1 VASTSVSF
9 VSEERI
15 FRISPLESRIP
26 ASRAFPSTLVLLAT
40 PVRRARRSRMPIRCL
55 QRLIAS
61 KDSTSRRE
69 VRVRHPRL
77 RTPQDWSRRHRK
89 RRYNSLL
96 ISSRLHRNVR
106 PLFCSLPVPHFLTF
120 ALFQATSAPIC
131 SAWRTSL
138 PLPSTDLSPVLPT
151 PLKPFAVAVFPFT
164 SLARIVRFLLPLLP
178 TRSANLVLFHSI
190 GGGGGGRLTSGRWRS
205 IELFPGAF
213 SSSCL
218 VISPSVI
225 AHLLIPLRRPQDLSA
240 LPRPL
245 SGAERHLLLAFPS
258 FRHLPRGTLI
268 PLPPLTLFVL
278 MFSSFRKST
287 NTSRSSSVCTSTLDS
302 PSWLDPSSSLPA
314 TVSLLPSSK
323 QRRPLLTLGA

>member
-1 VASTSVSF
+1 VRRCRRRCRGRRVERRSWSRSRCTVGRVRHSFPPLLLSTLTDPLLLAKVASTSVSF

-151 PLKPFAVAVFPFT
+151 PLKPFAVAGFPFT

-218 VISPSVI
+218 VISPFVI
-225 AHLLIPLRRPQDLSA
+225 AHL
-240 LPRPL
+240 
-245 SGAERHLLLAFPS
+245 FPS
-258 FRHLPRGTLI
+258 PQTAARP
-268 PLPPLTLFVL
+268 V
-278 MFSSFRKST
+278 SSPMPA
-287 NTSRSSSVCTSTLDS
+287 SR
-302 PSWLDPSSSLPA
+302 
-314 TVSLLPSSK
+314 
-323 QRRPLLTLGA
+323 R